1 MKVRIALPAL
11 ALLLLAG
18 SGFVPAHADDKA
30 AAAIASEED
39 GKYFDAEGNPTFKFE
54 NGTVDWYTFSG
65 YRRYHSDCHV
75 CHGPDGVGSSYA
87 PALADSLK
95 TMDYGTFISI
105 VAEGRKNIGSGKES
119 VMPAFV
125 PKSCVTSM
133 SASAWCAAQETSS
146 STLRPLRSLIN
157 ATARSSTSNGFA
169 GSISPRPHVPSP
181 CPDAPSRPN
190 VWPLT
195 ATASNSP
202 SR

>member
-1 MKVRIALPAL
+1 MKIRIALPAL

-18 SGFVPAHADDKA
+18 SGFLPAHADDKA
-30 AAAIASEED
+30 AAAIASDED

-87 PALADSLK
+87 PALAESLK

-119 VMPAFV
+119 VMPAFGDNKNV
-125 PKSCVTSM
+125 YCYMDDLYIYLRARAVGDLPRGRPPKKEDKPESAKEHEASCM
-133 SASAWCAAQETSS
+133 
-146 STLRPLRSLIN
+146 
-157 ATARSSTSNGFA
+157 G
-169 GSISPRPHVPSP
+169 G
-181 CPDAPSRPN
+181 
-190 VWPLT
+190 
-195 ATASNSP
+195 
-202 SR
+202 